1 MRASDATVLAHIHR
15 EQAFHNEAGQF
26 DRQRFEQ
33 LLSANGLTEDAF
45 VAILRSD
52 VARQQMLDSVT
63 KGSTAPDPLVNAL
76 YRWRAE
82 RRIAEILPVAVDPNM
97 EVGKPDEAMLE
108 AFYKDHEERFTAP
121 EYRKISYVH
130 LRPEDLAAEIGIPEE
145 KLRQAYE
152 RRIDEFVV
160 PETRSVRQIVLPD
173 EEHAKQAY
181 EMLSNGRD
189 VFTDRKSTRL
199 H

>member
-108 AFYKDHEERFTAP
+108 AFYKDHEEIGRASCR
-121 EYRKISYVH
+121 ERVCQYV
-130 LRPEDLAAEIGIPEE
+130 
-145 KLRQAYE
+145 
-152 RRIDEFVV
+152 
-160 PETRSVRQIVLPD
+160 
-173 EEHAKQAY
+173 
-181 EMLSNGRD
+181 
-189 VFTDRKSTRL
+189 
-199 H
+199 